1 MTSAEYM
8 EYESLSEMEI
18 FLVICVNLC
27 SFLRRLAIAKNVNKI
42 NIDFAIE
49 NLDIQV

>member
-27 SFLRRLAIAKNVNKI
+27 SFLRRLAKNVNKI